1 MNPFKKHPP
10 WVNWDCSWCWGCRM
24 KSLHLLLR
32 LQSRAFPG
40 GLCKGG
46 VLHQCCTSTA
56 VGRVIAGLLLLE
68 GSLSVP
74 VSVLLEL
81 PELCC
86 SALWQLGRQ
95 GEMQRWP
102 TLIEGWRSCVK
113 PIALHT
119 WAVCYL
125 RPTTRMHQL
134 HKRASLIMMWCH
146 TKPEHQSASVLKNL
160 PVEVWKEGGVR
171 NEEMLLSTRILYYI
185 NNVGAMLLSLCRHHN
200 KWDF

>member
-32 LQSRAFPG
+32 LQRWLVQGWCLAPMLYQHCCWQGDSRALAAGGFPLCACFCPAWAPWAVLQCSVAAGQAG
-40 GLCKGG
+40 GD
-46 VLHQCCTSTA
+46 A
-56 VGRVIAGLLLLE
+56 E
-68 GSLSVP
+68 
-74 VSVLLEL
+74 
-81 PELCC
+81 
-86 SALWQLGRQ
+86 
-95 GEMQRWP
+95 RWP